1 MTELEKTSKERE
13 NEFDYS
19 LAELEAEG
27 KPLADITCIGTE
39 FVKAF
44 AFNESVDDADDDAYY
59 IWCKLF
65 RFAQKEKEKRFS
77 ELFHK
82 YGRYC

>member
-1 MTELEKTSKERE
+1 MTSKERE

-44 AFNESVDDADDDAYY
+44 AFNESVDDADDDAYD
-59 IWCKLF
+59 IWDKLL
-65 RFAQKEKEKRFS
+65 RFAKIEPEKRFS
-77 ELFHK
+77 ELFRRN
-82 YGRYC
+82 GRYC